1 MVNPLLA
8 FSTGLADRVAEAGA
22 FLVSVGGHPRFP
34 SSGIHWGDGLI
45 VTTDHALK
53 RPDPLSVTLPDGSVV
68 EAKRVGRDAS
78 TDIALLRLEAVVELA
93 VPVPAE
99 DTVRAGELTLVAGRS
114 VHSGVTASMGV
125 ISSAGNAFRTW
136 AGGHLDRRVQLD
148 MSLYPASN
156 GGAVLDMSGRVIGM
170 ATSAFSRLGAIV
182 IPAANIARAVEQLQS
197 TGHIGRGYLG
207 VGLRPVQVPMRAEPA
222 LITLSVEPGS
232 AADRAGWLVGDILLA
247 LNGAMVVQ
255 PEDVLDALG
264 PQSVGKT
271 MEASILRGGAA
282 ASLVVTVGSQRGE

>member
-1 MVNPLLA
+1 MANPLLA
-8 FSTGLADRVAEAGA
+8 FSTGLADRVAEAGK

-53 RPDPLSVTLPDGSVV
+53 RPDPLALTLPDGSVV
-68 EAKRVGRDAS
+68 EAKRIGRDTA
-78 TDIALLRLEAVVELA
+78 TDIALLRLDAAAGLATAPGSQEA
-93 VPVPAE
+93 
-99 DTVRAGELTLVAGRS
+99 VRAGELTLVAGRS

-125 ISSAGNAFRTW
+125 ISSAGGPWRTW
-136 AGGHLDRRVQLD
+136 AGGHLDQRLQLD
-148 MSLYPASN
+148 MSLYPTSN
-156 GGAVLDMSGRVIGM
+156 GGAVLGMDGRVIGM

-182 IPAANIARAVEQLQS
+182 IPTVTIARAVEQLQS
-197 TGHIGRGYLG
+197 TGHVGRGYLG
-207 VGLRPVQVPMRAEPA
+207 VGLRPVQVPLRPEPA

-232 AADRAGWLVGDILLA
+232 AADRAGWLVGDVLLA
-247 LNGAMVVQ
+247 LNGEMVTQ

-271 MEASILRGGAA
+271 LEASILRGGAA
-282 ASLVVTVGSQRGE
+282 ASITVTVGTQRGE